1 MKANFRGVTT
11 AHTQTGTRS
20 HWKRRD
26 EARKREIARSKDD
39 KRMSSL
45 IMSEMASE
53 IAELRKPKPMIV
65 KLDPEEAR
73 LFLSEGC
80 MVWAT
85 VDGKRERCWLTVHYL
100 DLGCPA
106 ETVAEIVGMSVEY
119 VRGVEEYE
127 SRCRV

>member
-73 LFLSEGC
+73 FFLSEGC
-80 MVWAT
+80 IVWAK
-85 VDGKRERCWLTVHYL
+85 VDGKRERCWLTKAKEMYV
-100 DLGCPA
+100 GNIPA
-106 ETVAEIVGMSVEY
+106 RLA
-119 VRGVEEYE
+119 RGAEYE
-127 SRCRV
+127 TEIYFAKE

>member
-45 IMSEMASE
+45 IMSEATSWTKSRHWYHKSHAWKSKCSSDNTKRTAMLE
-53 IAELRKPKPMIV
+53 TMIAVCLI
-65 KLDPEEAR
+65 A
-73 LFLSEGC
+73 
-80 MVWAT
+80 
-85 VDGKRERCWLTVHYL
+85 LTILISYL
-100 DLGCPA
+100 G
-106 ETVAEIVGMSVEY
+106 
-119 VRGVEEYE
+119 R
-127 SRCRV
+127 

>member
-1 MKANFRGVTT
+1 MKANFIGVTT
-11 AHTQTGTRS
+11 AHTQTGTRN

-80 MVWAT
+80 MVWAK
-85 VDGKRERCWLTVHYL
+85 VDGKRERCWLTKAKEMYI
-100 DLGCPA
+100 GNTPA
-106 ETVAEIVGMSVEY
+106 RLA
-119 VRGVEEYE
+119 RGAEYE
-127 SRCRV
+127 TEIYFAKE